1 MSGNHLFDLI
11 RKHMPANP
19 AQARFCEL
27 PDGRNYTYSDVLDV
41 SGRFANV
48 LVSLG
53 VKPGDRVAVQVP
65 KSIEA
70 LMLYLGAVRAGAVF
84 LPLNTAYTRNE
95 IAYFLKDAEPTVF
108 VADPKRAD
116 EMRDVAAE
124 CAVPQFETLGV
135 WRKPEANETD
145 ADTGGTLAAAGLA
158 AQANFTDVPRTKD
171 DQPYRTVGE
180 VGLVSG
186 LEGGA
191 LAQVATWA
199 LDRGWDDALDAWLGV
214 YDGVGFSLLDGEATL
229 VVANGATWET
239 LDEAA
244 GLRAD
249 AVDSIVRARPI
260 LSIDQLAGLPRV
272 GPSNLD
278 ALRRYARMAQPVAA
292 EPLAD

>member
-1 MSGNHLFDLI
+1 M
-11 RKHMPANP
+11 
-19 AQARFCEL
+19 
-27 PDGRNYTYSDVLDV
+27 RNAWTLGSFVALVVSV
-41 SGRFANV
+41 SGM
-48 LVSLG
+48 
-53 VKPGDRVAVQVP
+53 VACDAGWE
-65 KSIEA
+65 SAEA
-70 LMLYLGAVRAGAVF
+70 PADG
-84 LPLNTAYTRNE
+84 
-95 IAYFLKDAEPTVF
+95 TVEAAALLHF
-108 VADPKRAD
+108 V
-116 EMRDVAAE
+116 
-124 CAVPQFETLGV
+124 
-135 WRKPEANETD
+135 NY
-145 ADTGGTLAAAGLA
+145 GGTSARMMVVEAGLD
-158 AQANFTDVPRTKD
+158 QAVATRLVAFRNGADGLPRTKD

-229 VVANGATWET
+229 VVANEAAWET